1 MPASNIC
8 AEVNLL
14 HDLRCNSEAGLMMAL
29 IIGKPY
35 TALRAANVPDIQAM
49 DAAEEIAGYENR
61 LSSIETRLTVLTWM
75 VAVNLAIV
83 VATLALLLVLS
94 VTFQEDSTGLRR
106 AVTGVRFVA
115 HAAPALAATPR
126 ADDAAVNPDERAL

>member
-1 MPASNIC
+1 M
-8 AEVNLL
+8 V
-14 HDLRCNSEAGLMMAL
+14 L
-29 IIGKPY
+29 IMGKLY